1 MEYSAQFH
9 IGVKNKIVLVAL
21 RFKAILFIL
30 IFIRKLSLFS
40 IASRSVKYRDVFTLE
55 DCGFRLNTI
64 TLLVKIKSSES
75 KTALSIPPE
84 AREI

>member
-1 MEYSAQFH
+1 M
-9 IGVKNKIVLVAL
+9 
-21 RFKAILFIL
+21 FIL

-64 TLLVKIKSSES
+64 TLYS
-75 KTALSIPPE
+75 
-84 AREI
+84 